1 MKQPKARTPGSS
13 NDVKRSTWAGAL
25 AVVIVAALL
34 AACSVIPPQS
44 VSDPLGLDSEQLALQ
59 FVGPAAAT
67 AEVGP
72 QAVTGA
78 IATSFEF
85 EDWDVDIPVTPGT
98 LTNDV
103 SIKSASLSPV
113 TEAEAPAEITLSD
126 PVLTLRVW
134 QGAATWDDADAG
146 DRVEYVLESASSITL
161 VRGTCVITGSR
172 CPYAYQG
179 GDAAFGSIKLS
190 GTPLQ
195 NLFNIATSEPTP
207 NSGSVSLTVQ
217 GEPDSLAGKTLTI
230 TLSAAEGTVGF

>member
-1 MKQPKARTPGSS
+1 MRQPKAHTPGASK
-13 NDVKRSTWAGAL
+13 DARRSTWAGAL
-25 AVVIVAALL
+25 AVVVVAALL

-44 VSDPLGLDSEQLALQ
+44 VTDPLGLDSELLALQ
-59 FVGPAAAT
+59 FVGPTAAAQ
-67 AEVGP
+67 VGP

-85 EDWDVDIPVTPGT
+85 EDWDADIPVTPGT

-103 SIKSASLSPV
+103 SIKAASLSPV

-230 TLSAAEGTVGF
+230 TLSAAEGTMGF